1 MEFENTIGLETHVQ
15 LKTKTKMFCSCRL
28 QTGCEPNVNVC
39 PVCLGYPGALPVINR
54 EAVKLTVMS
63 GMMLGCEVSRHAT
76 FDRKNYFYPDMAKD
90 YQISENGQPLCI
102 GGGVEIT
109 LPDGSRKFIRIN
121 HIHLEED
128 AAKINHYATTSGV
141 DFNRGGTPLM
151 EIVSEPDLASADE
164 AIAYLT
170 ALKEMLVYAGVSDCN
185 LEEGNMR
192 SDVNISIRPQ
202 GAKELGTKVEIKN
215 MNSFSGIHAALEFEA
230 RRQRE
235 CVAHGVEIVQET
247 RRWDPEALETASM
260 RSKENAHDYRYFP
273 EPDLV
278 PVELSAAQ
286 IDEWRRLLP
295 EQPEARRLRMIADY
309 GIAEYDAEVLS
320 QHKANAD
327 FFEAAAR
334 GLDKKAAKALCN
346 LFMSDVM
353 ALMNASGKAV
363 AESAMTPA
371 ALASLVQLSLA
382 GTING
387 PTLKELLPEIFE
399 KGGDPAAIVKERGL
413 GAVSDDAA
421 LEKFVDEAIAAN
433 PGPVA
438 DYKAGKK
445 AAAGFFVG
453 QVMKLSKGKADPK
466 KVGGIVARK
475 LAALGVALLLAFFLG
490 CTSFNLMSVGHFVD
504 EGGNVIKVEYGKGD
518 EDHVTTFRSPANGRE
533 LEFTSKLRVKVY
545 LPDGDMFMAFQCMNT
560 LGSGTMYRSDDREWM
575 FHANGFTS
583 KVFRYDPPVDDYLLV
598 FEGVICNDGNDKP
611 LSGGG
616 GGWTRVK

>member
-15 LKTKTKMFCSCRL
+15 LKTRTKMFCSCL
-28 QTGCEPNVNVC
+28 LKTGCEPNTNVC
-39 PVCLGYPGALPVINR
+39 PVCLGYPGALPVMNK

-102 GGGVEIT
+102 GGGIEIVRA
-109 LPDGSRKFIRIN
+109 DGTKKFIRIN

-151 EIVSEPDLASADE
+151 EIVSEPDMANADE

-192 SDVNISIRPQ
+192 SDVNISIRPV
-202 GAKELGTKVEIKN
+202 GAAKLGVKVEIKN
-215 MNSFSGIHAALEFEA
+215 MNSFSGIHAALEYEA

-235 CVAHGVEIVQET
+235 CMAHSIPIVQET
-247 RRWDPEALETASM
+247 RRWDPEAMETASM

-278 PVELSAAQ
+278 PVELADGQ
-286 IDEWRRLLP
+286 IEEWRRLLP
-295 EQPEARRLRMIADY
+295 EKPEARRARMVADY

-327 FFEAAAR
+327 YFEAAAK
-334 GLDKKAAKALCN
+334 GLDRKLAKQLCN
-346 LFMSDVM
+346 LYMSDVM
-353 ALMNASGKAV
+353 ALLNASGKAIS
-363 AESAMTPA
+363 ECAMTPE
-371 ALASLVQLSLA
+371 ALASLVRLA
-382 GTING
+382 ASGTING

-399 KGGDPAAIVKERGL
+399 KGGDPEAIVRERGL
-413 GAVSDDAA
+413 GAVSDAAA
-421 LEKFVDEAIAAN
+421 LEAFVDQAIAAN
-433 PGPVA
+433 PNVVA
-438 DYKAGKK
+438 DFKAGKK

-466 KVGGIVARK
+466 IVGGIVARK
-475 LAALGVALLLAFFLG
+475 LAATA
-490 CTSFNLMSVGHFVD
+490 
-504 EGGNVIKVEYGKGD
+504 
-518 EDHVTTFRSPANGRE
+518 
-533 LEFTSKLRVKVY
+533 
-545 LPDGDMFMAFQCMNT
+545 
-560 LGSGTMYRSDDREWM
+560 
-575 FHANGFTS
+575 
-583 KVFRYDPPVDDYLLV
+583 
-598 FEGVICNDGNDKP
+598 
-611 LSGGG
+611 
-616 GGWTRVK
+616 

>member
-15 LKTKTKMFCSCRL
+15 LKTRTKMFCSCL
-28 QTGCEPNVNVC
+28 LKTGCEPNTNVC
-39 PVCLGYPGALPVINR
+39 PVCLGYPGALPVMNK

-63 GMMLGCEVSRHAT
+63 GMMLGCEVNRHAT

-90 YQISENGQPLCI
+90 YQISENGNPLCI

-109 LPDGSRKFIRIN
+109 RADGTKKFIRIN

-151 EIVSEPDLASADE
+151 EIVSEPDMESADD

-192 SDVNISIRPQ
+192 SDVNISIRPK
-202 GAKELGTKVEIKN
+202 GESKLGTKVEIKN
-215 MNSFSGIHAALEFEA
+215 MNSFSGIHAALEYEA

-235 CVAHGVEIVQET
+235 CMAHSIPIVQET
-247 RRWDPEALETASM
+247 RRWDPEAMETASM

-278 PVELSAAQ
+278 PVELSAEVVE
-286 IDEWRRLLP
+286 EWRKLLP
-295 EQPEARRLRMIADY
+295 EKPEARRARMIEEY

-327 FFEAAAR
+327 YFEAAAK
-334 GLDKKAAKALCN
+334 GLDKKTAKQLCN
-346 LFMSDVM
+346 LYMSDVM
-353 ALMNASGKAV
+353 ALMNASGKSIG
-363 AESAMTPA
+363 ECAMAPA
-371 ALASLVQLSLA
+371 ALASLVKLAAA

-399 KGGDPAAIVKERGL
+399 KGGDPEAIVKERGL
-413 GAVSDDAA
+413 GAVSDAGA
-421 LEKFVDEAIAAN
+421 LEAFVDQAIEAN
-433 PGPVA
+433 PGPVQ
-438 DYKAGKK
+438 DFKNGKK

-466 KVGGIVARK
+466 IVGKLVAQK
-475 LAALGVALLLAFFLG
+475 LAAL
-490 CTSFNLMSVGHFVD
+490 
-504 EGGNVIKVEYGKGD
+504 
-518 EDHVTTFRSPANGRE
+518 
-533 LEFTSKLRVKVY
+533 
-545 LPDGDMFMAFQCMNT
+545 
-560 LGSGTMYRSDDREWM
+560 
-575 FHANGFTS
+575 
-583 KVFRYDPPVDDYLLV
+583 
-598 FEGVICNDGNDKP
+598 
-611 LSGGG
+611 
-616 GGWTRVK
+616 